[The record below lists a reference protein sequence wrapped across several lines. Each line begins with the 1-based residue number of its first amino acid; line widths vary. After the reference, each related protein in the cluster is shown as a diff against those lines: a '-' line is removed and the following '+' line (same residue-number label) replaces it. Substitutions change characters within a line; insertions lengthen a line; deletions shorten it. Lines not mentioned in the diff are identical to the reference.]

1 VELGMKSEYFWDLS
15 LYDWSIW
22 IDRVLSIQQ
31 KRKED
36 HELMILLAR
45 NSDAL
50 FANANWKKENGE
62 QFEGTDFYKLSYDEI
77 KDGSDKAE
85 RITGKILF
93 QQMLDRFK
101 DKPLKHGRNGT
112 S

>member
-1 VELGMKSEYFWDLS
+1 LKSEYFWKLD
-15 LYDWSIW
+15 LYDWSLW
-22 IDRVLSIQQ
+22 VERVLGLQQ
-31 KRKED
+31 KRRED
-36 HELMILLAR
+36 HELMILLSR

-62 QFEGTDFYKLSYDEI
+62 QFEGRDFYKLSYDEI
-77 KDGSDKAE
+77 KDNADKVE

-101 DKPLKHGRNGT
+101 DKPLRDGRNGT
-112 S
+112 G

>member
-1 VELGMKSEYFWDLS
+1 MKSEYFWGLS

-22 IDRVLSIQQ
+22 IDRILSQQQ

-50 FANANWKKENGE
+50 FANANFKKENGE
-62 QFEGTDFYKLSYDEI
+62 QFDGRDFYKLSYDEI
-77 KDGSDKAE
+77 KENSDRAE
-85 RITGKILF
+85 KITGKILF
-93 QQMLDRFK
+93 EQMQERFK
-101 DKPLKHGRNGT
+101 GKPLRNGRNSTG
-112 S
+112 